1 VNYLTNP
8 DADLDVFSGERHM
21 PFEQRVDGGFKLRCV
36 RCGLAGRRLYQDF
49 DGALRFIARI
59 VEQNR
64 KLERPECEKK

>member
-1 VNYLTNP
+1 MSYLTNP
-8 DADLDVFSGERHM
+8 NV
-21 PFEQRVDGGFKLRCV
+21 GGFRLRCV
-36 RCGLAGRRLYQDF
+36 RCGLAGQRLYQDF